1 MTRNC
6 RFTHP
11 NDPEWEFAIQSRL
24 QLQRRSNSVS
34 SAPRSIQPNPAQSSR
49 LPNNSTDA
57 CQTPTEA
64 MRPSHI
70 PSDPSISR
78 PLKLSTTDIASKIG
92 ANLTHTSSSSPHLVS
107 TSLRNSQ
114 PMAWQSSEVPTSAL
128 SESNDDHSRQMW
140 KRRVTCVSLRNN

>member
-11 NDPEWEFAIQSRL
+11 NDPEWESAVKSRL
-24 QLQRRSNSVS
+24 QPQRRSISVS
-34 SAPRSIQPNPAQSSR
+34 SAPRSTQLSPAQSSR

-70 PSDPSISR
+70 PFDSSISR
-78 PLKLSTTDIASKIG
+78 PLKLSTTNIASEIG
-92 ANLTHTSSSSPHLVS
+92 ADLTHTSSSPHLVS

-114 PMAWQSSEVPTSAL
+114 PIAWQSSEVPTSAL
-128 SESNDDHSRQMW
+128 SESTDDHSRRMW
-140 KRRVTCVSLRNN
+140 KRRITCVSLRNN